1 MGITIF
7 VLCVLF
13 GAVAGYQIRAA
24 KDMEDE

>member
-1 MGITIF
+1 MDITIF

-13 GAVAGYQIRAA
+13 GAIFGYQIRAA

>member
-1 MGITIF
+1 MDITIF

-13 GAVAGYQIRAA
+13 GALAGYQIRAA